1 MNSQPILRSICPRN
15 ILSFGPETA
24 PIQLRN
30 LNVLIGANGA
40 GKSNLIEVIA
50 LLDSTT
56 RDLTVPIREGGGIG
70 EWLWKSGGRTS
81 KRSGG
86 SEVGSIDVL
95 VSPAQGAIPTEYF
108 LALAKSGF
116 NIEVVEER
124 IRSEKGFG
132 THQLPYLY
140 FEKRGGRAV
149 LNIISPGKKP
159 RQLQVDDIDPRQSVL
174 SQRKD
179 PVQYPELTYIGK
191 QFGRFAFYRD
201 WTFGINSD
209 AREVYALG
217 QQSDYLEEDAS
228 NLALVLNGLL
238 SVPETK
244 RRLLDALQL
253 FYAPATDITT
263 PIKEGSVE
271 LRIEENNRIST
282 PASRLSDGTL
292 RWLSLLAVLL
302 NPTPPPL
309 TCIEEPELGLHPD
322 IIPEL
327 GKLLGEAASRTQ
339 LIVTT
344 HSHALVESFNDDPES
359 VCVCEKPDGETQ
371 IRRLESDKL
380 SSWLEKY
387 SLGQLWAK
395 GEIGGNRW

>member
-15 ILSFGPETA
+15 LLSFGPDTA
-24 PIQLRN
+24 PIELRN
-30 LNVLIGANGA
+30 LNILIGANGA
-40 GKSNLIEVIA
+40 GKSNLIEVIG
-50 LLDSTT
+50 LLDNAA

-70 EWLWKSGGRTS
+70 EWLWKSGD
-81 KRSGG
+81 G
-86 SEVGSIDVL
+86 SAKKAAESVIASIDVL
-95 VSPAQGAIPTEYF
+95 VSPASGDVPTEYF
-108 LALAKSGF
+108 LSFGRSGF
-116 NIEVVEER
+116 NVEVIEER
-124 IRSEKGFG
+124 IQSQRGFG
-132 THQLPYLY
+132 KHPSPYLY
-140 FEKRGGRAV
+140 FEKRAGRAV
-149 LNIISPGKKP
+149 ININTGKKP
-159 RQLQVDDIDPRQSVL
+159 RHLQIDDIDPRQSVL

-179 PVQYPELTYIGK
+179 PVQYPELTYIGR

-209 AREVYALG
+209 ARDVYALG
-217 QQSDYLEEDAS
+217 QQSEYLDEDAS

-238 SVPETK
+238 SEPQTK
-244 RRLLDALQL
+244 KRLLESLRL

-271 LRIEENNRIST
+271 LRIVENSRIST

-322 IIPEL
+322 IISEL
-327 GKLLGEAASRTQ
+327 GKLLREASSRTQ

-344 HSHALVESFNDDPES
+344 HSHSLVESFNDDPES
-359 VCVCEKPDGETQ
+359 VCVCEKPDGATQ
-371 IRRLESDKL
+371 IRRLEADKL
-380 SSWLEKY
+380 ADWLETY

>member
-1 MNSQPILRSICPRN
+1 MNNQPIIRSICPRN
-15 ILSFGPETA
+15 LLSFGPDTA
-24 PIQLRN
+24 PIELRS
-30 LNVLIGANGA
+30 LNILIGANGA
-40 GKSNLIEVIA
+40 GKSNLIEVIG
-50 LLDSTT
+50 LLDNAT

-70 EWLWKSGGRTS
+70 EWLWKGGGNF
-81 KRSGG
+81 KKMAGG
-86 SEVGSIDVL
+86 SVIASIDVL
-95 VSPAQGAIPTEYF
+95 VSPASGDIATEYF
-108 LALAKSGF
+108 LSFVRSGF
-116 NIEVVEER
+116 NVEVIEER
-124 IRSEKGFG
+124 IQSQRGFG
-132 THQLPYLY
+132 KHPYPYLY
-140 FEKRGGRAV
+140 FEKKGGRAV
-149 LNIISPGKKP
+149 INVNPGKKP
-159 RQLQVDDIDPRQSVL
+159 RQLQIDDIDPRQSVL

-179 PVQYPELTYIGK
+179 PVQYPELTYIGR

-209 AREVYALG
+209 ARDVYALG
-217 QQSDYLEEDAS
+217 QQSEYLEEDAS

-238 SVPETK
+238 SEPQTK
-244 RRLLDALQL
+244 KRLLESLRL

-271 LRIEENNRIST
+271 LRVEESNRIST

-292 RWLSLLAVLL
+292 RWLSLLAVLI
-302 NPTPPPL
+302 NPTPPPV

-327 GKLLGEAASRTQ
+327 GKLLREAASRTQ

-344 HSHALVESFNDDPES
+344 HSHALVESFTDDPES
-359 VCVCEKPDGETQ
+359 ICVCEKPDGATLIQ
-371 IRRLESDKL
+371 RLEANKL
-380 SSWLEKY
+380 SQWLENY

>member
-1 MNSQPILRSICPRN
+1 MSSQPILRSICPRN
-15 ILSFGPETA
+15 LLSFGPDTA
-24 PIQLRN
+24 PIELRN
-30 LNVLIGANGA
+30 LNILIGANGS
-40 GKSNLIEVIA
+40 GKSNLIEIIA
-50 LLDSTT
+50 LLDNAT

-70 EWLWKSGGRTS
+70 EWLWKDGRGSSKKSGTS
-81 KRSGG
+81 TIG
-86 SEVGSIDVL
+86 SVDVM
-95 VSPAQGAIPTEYF
+95 VSPAHGDIPTEYF
-108 LALAKSGF
+108 LAIAKSGF
-116 NIEVVEER
+116 NVDVVEER
-124 IRSEKGFG
+124 LQSEKGFG
-132 THQLPYLY
+132 KHPSPYLY
-140 FEKRGGRAV
+140 FEKKGGRAV
-149 LNIISPGKKP
+149 INVNPGKKP
-159 RQLQVDDIDPRQSVL
+159 RQLQIDDIDPRQSVL

-179 PVQYPELTYIGK
+179 PIQYPELTYTGK

-201 WTFGINSD
+201 WTFGINAE

-238 SVPETK
+238 SDPQTK
-244 RRLLDALQL
+244 RRLLESLRL

-271 LRIEENNRIST
+271 LRIEENNKIST

-302 NPTPPPL
+302 NPLPPPL

-322 IIPEL
+322 VIPEL
-327 GKLLGEAASRTQ
+327 GKLLKEAASRTQ

-344 HSHALVESFNDDPES
+344 HSHSLIECFNDEPED
-359 VCVCEKPDGETQ
+359 VCVCEKPDGATV
-371 IRRLESDKL
+371 IRRLETAVL
-380 SSWLEKY
+380 SEWLKQY

>member
-1 MNSQPILRSICPRN
+1 MNGQPILRSICPRN
-15 ILSFGPETA
+15 LLSFGPDTA
-24 PIQLRN
+24 PIELRN
-30 LNVLIGANGA
+30 LNVLIGANGV
-40 GKSNLIEVIA
+40 GKSNLIEIIG
-50 LLDSTT
+50 LLDSAT

-70 EWLWKSGGRTS
+70 EWLWKNGERST
-81 KRSGG
+81 KRKDGAV
-86 SEVGSIDVL
+86 VGSIDVL
-95 VSPAQGAIPTEYF
+95 VSPVHGDVPTEYF
-108 LALAKSGF
+108 LALTKSGF
-116 NIEVVEER
+116 NVDVVEER
-124 IRSEKGFG
+124 IQSQKGFG
-132 THQLPYLY
+132 NHPSPYLY
-140 FEKRGGRAV
+140 FEKKGGRAV
-149 LNIISPGKKP
+149 INVETGKKP
-159 RQLQVDDIDPRQSVL
+159 RQLQIDDIDPRQSVL

-179 PVQYPELTYIGK
+179 PVQYPELTYIGR
-191 QFGRFAFYRD
+191 QFGRFSFYRD

-209 AREVYALG
+209 ARDVYTLG

-238 SVPETK
+238 SDPETK
-244 RRLLDALQL
+244 RQLLGSLQL

-271 LRIEENNRIST
+271 LRIEESNRIST

-302 NPTPPPL
+302 SPTPPPL

-327 GKLLGEAASRTQ
+327 GKLLREAASRTQ

-344 HSHALVESFNDDPES
+344 HSHSLVESFNDDPES
-359 VCVCEKPDGETQ
+359 VCVCEKPNGATL
-371 IRRLESDKL
+371 IRRLEAGKL
-380 SSWLEKY
+380 SSWLENY